1 MKFETKIAAM
11 QANGKLTQEQA
22 ATLKASLGLTDSAP
36 TTSPRYH
43 AEIPVKPL
51 LVGAALLFFLA
62 LFWSLSGGNALEEQF
77 IQNVS
82 ETLNQSGKVGEMNKS
97 FSSLI
102 SGLLIGL
109 PVLGSLLWFSFGYN
123 SLVAKEE
130 DVLSAWAQVESNYQR
145 RLDLIPNLVK
155 TVKSFTEHEGETL
168 TDIARLRSQM
178 ETVQNESLKLKEM
191 SSSAAPRLED
201 DAYMASMAEAQQELG
216 ENIKGLMLVAESY
229 PNLRSS
235 DQYLELQAQL
245 EGTENRINV
254 ARMAFNEKVG
264 EYNAS
269 IRKLPE
275 SLIASIGDFQ
285 RKAYFK
291 ADESSR
297 TAPSVNLDTTP
308 SSQSAK
314 E

>member
-1 MKFETKIAAM
+1 MKFETKIKDM
-11 QANGKLTQEQA
+11 QAGGKLTQEQA
-22 ATLKASLGLTDSAP
+22 AILKASLGIANSAP
-36 TTSPRYH
+36 TASPHYH
-43 AEIPVKPL
+43 GEIPVKPL
-51 LVGAALLFFLA
+51 LVGAALLFFFV
-62 LFWSLSGGNALEEQF
+62 LFWSLSGGEPTEEQF

-102 SGLLIGL
+102 SGILIGL
-109 PVLGSLLWFSFGYN
+109 PVLGSLLWFTFGYN
-123 SLVAKEE
+123 ALVAKEE
-130 DVLSAWAQVESNYQR
+130 DVLSSWAQVESNYQR
-145 RLDLIPNLVK
+145 RADLIPNLVK
-155 TVKSFTEHEGETL
+155 TVKAFTEHEGKTL
-168 TDIARLRSQM
+168 TDVTRLRSQM
-178 ETVQNESLKLKEM
+178 ETVQKETLKLKEM
-191 SSSAAPRLED
+191 SSSAAHHLED
-201 DAYMASMAEAQQELG
+201 EAYMESLAKSQQELG
-216 ENIKGLMLVAESY
+216 GKIKGLMLLAESY

-254 ARMAFNEKVG
+254 ARMTFNEKVG

-275 SLIASIGDFQ
+275 SLIAKTGDFQ

-291 ADESSR
+291 ADEGSR
-297 TAPSVNLDTTP
+297 TAPSVNLDTTS

>member
-22 ATLKASLGLTDSAP
+22 STLKASLGLTDSVP

-51 LVGAALLFFLA
+51 LVGAALLFFFA
-62 LFWSLSGGNALEEQF
+62 LFWFLSEGGTPKEQI

-82 ETLNQSGKVGEMNKS
+82 ETLNQSGKVGEMNTS
-97 FSSLI
+97 FSSFI
-102 SGLLIGL
+102 STLLIGL
-109 PVLGSLLWFSFGYN
+109 PVLGSLLWFAFGYN
-123 SLVAKEE
+123 ALVEKEE

-145 RLDLIPNLVK
+145 RADLIPNLVK
-155 TVKSFTEHEGETL
+155 TVKSFTEHEGKTL
-168 TDIARLRSQM
+168 TDITRLRSQI
-178 ETVQNESLKLKEM
+178 EAVQNESLKLKEM
-191 SSSAAPRLED
+191 SSNTALHLED
-201 DAYMASMAEAQQELG
+201 EAYMASLAKAQQELG
-216 ENIKGLMLVAESY
+216 ENIKGLMLVVESY

-275 SLIASIGDFQ
+275 SLIASAGDFQ

-291 ADESSR
+291 ADEGSR
-297 TAPSVNLDTTP
+297 TAPSVNLDTTS

>member
-1 MKFETKIAAM
+1 M

-22 ATLKASLGLTDSAP
+22 ATLKASLGLTGSVP

-43 AEIPVKPL
+43 GEIPVKPL
-51 LVGAALLFFLA
+51 LVGAALLFFFA
-62 LFWSLSGGNALEEQF
+62 LFWSLSGGDTPEEQL

-102 SGLLIGL
+102 SGILIGL
-109 PVLGSLLWFSFGYN
+109 PVLGSLLWFTFGYN
-123 SLVAKEE
+123 ALVAKEE
-130 DVLSAWAQVESNYQR
+130 DVLSSWAQVESNYQR
-145 RLDLIPNLVK
+145 RADLVPNLVK

-168 TDIARLRSQM
+168 TDITRLRSQM
-178 ETVQNESLKLKEM
+178 ETVQKETLKLKEM
-191 SSSAAPRLED
+191 SSSAAHHLED
-201 DAYMASMAEAQQELG
+201 ETYMASLAKAQQELG
-216 ENIKGLMLVAESY
+216 GNIKGLMLLAESY

-269 IRKLPE
+269 IRKLPG
-275 SLIASIGDFQ
+275 SLIAGAGDFQ

-291 ADESSR
+291 ADEAANI
-297 TAPSVNLDTTP
+297 APSVDLGTTSP
-308 SSQSAK
+308 SQQPSK